1 MQKQTVGVTPLMAE
15 SVVRAEIYALH
26 DGGNQNG
33 RLVIAYYEKYLE
45 ACKTRGIST
54 GTASAEARLD
64 QTKECKTETTQAQS
78 TRRWR

>member
-1 MQKQTVGVTPLMAE
+1 MAE
-15 SVVRAEIYALH
+15 SLVRGEIYALH
-26 DGGNQNG
+26 DGGDQNV

-64 QTKECKTETTQAQS
+64 QTKRVQNGDNPGTINETMALEEL
-78 TRRWR
+78 